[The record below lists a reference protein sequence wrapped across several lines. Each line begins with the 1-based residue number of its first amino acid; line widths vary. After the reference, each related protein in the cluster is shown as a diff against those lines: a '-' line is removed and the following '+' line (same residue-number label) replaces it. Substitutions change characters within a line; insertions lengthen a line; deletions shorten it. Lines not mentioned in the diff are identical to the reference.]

1 MRSKNWQQ
9 KDKPPPE
16 GGASMSPGEARRISA
31 KVKKASLHRPPLLS
45 LIQFRNGL
53 KEHLYCSIRACVLNH
68 AAPDTERMGFQT
80 SKAFFIHKRQPYFF
94 NISAINKKLRCIR
107 RSSYHKIN
115 SDAAVCLYKLFDGYS
130 KNLRGYCI
138 ILLLYKNLSCVS
150 FQADHLT
157 YPTDTTMKGTS
168 PASMP
173 VYFMYLILLF
183 TTQFRRNQ
191 HPIPI
196 TDP

>member
-16 GGASMSPGEARRISA
+16 GGASMGPGEVRRIFIKA
-31 KVKKASLHRPPLLS
+31 KKASLHRPPLLS

-94 NISAINKKLRCIR
+94 NISAV
-107 RSSYHKIN
+107 
-115 SDAAVCLYKLFDGYS
+115 DMQAFQYKPPFFE
-130 KNLRGYCI
+130 I
-138 ILLLYKNLSCVS
+138 ILSLTAHRYIFLS
-150 FQADHLT
+150 T
-157 YPTDTTMKGTS
+157 GE
-168 PASMP
+168 
-173 VYFMYLILLF
+173 
-183 TTQFRRNQ
+183 
-191 HPIPI
+191 
-196 TDP
+196 